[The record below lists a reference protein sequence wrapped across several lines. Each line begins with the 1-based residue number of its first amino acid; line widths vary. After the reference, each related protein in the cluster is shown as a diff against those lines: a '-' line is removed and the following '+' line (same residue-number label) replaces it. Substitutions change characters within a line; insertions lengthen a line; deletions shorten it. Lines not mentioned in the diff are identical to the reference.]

1 MVEVRLLPFNGMR
14 TLRTVNGD
22 GTGLIGMDEVHL
34 VFIAGELV
42 TCDLIS
48 HEVGED
54 FLHPEVVG
62 PVHLYNVAK
71 PEVGRF
77 VGNQFHS
84 LQLGFLRGVLL
95 EEDTTVAQLEGTR
108 VLHAAEWIVG
118 QDGHT
123 IFLEGWAY
131 ASIAL
136 HPLERLADVVDYLVK
151 L

>member
-1 MVEVRLLPFNGMR
+1 MVEVRLLPFDGMR
-14 TLRTVNGD
+14 ALRAVDGD
-22 GTGLIGMDEVHL
+22 GTGLIGMDEIHL
-34 VFIAGELV
+34 VLIAGELV
-42 TCDLIS
+42 TCYLIS
-48 HEVGED
+48 HEVGKD

-77 VGNQFHS
+77 VGNQFHP

-95 EEDTTVAQLEGTR
+95 KEDTTVAQLEGTR
-108 VLHAAEWIVG
+108 VLHSTEGVVG

-123 IFLEGWAY
+123 VLLEGRAHTR
-131 ASIAL
+131 IAL
-136 HPLERLADVVDYLVK
+136 HPLERLADVVDNLVK